1 MDETSAPVCMGFFLL
16 TNIYHKTGRGICQ
29 QKIRKPRNCPETAG
43 PHPQI
48 SWILAATASGSASP
62 LTVTE
67 AAARYN
73 GSRRSISSRTASAYE
88 QVDDH
93 EHPYEHTAPSDSPGR
108 RGAFPLAANDR
119 PRPSGA
125 TPRCPFPSMRLF
137 YRFVGRASSSI
148 ALYAPAAYENVPSSG
163 SHVMPKRRA

>member
-1 MDETSAPVCMGFFLL
+1 MP
-16 TNIYHKTGRGICQ
+16 
-29 QKIRKPRNCPETAG
+29 
-43 PHPQI
+43 
-48 SWILAATASGSASP
+48 AATMQNRRRKQPIRQETPKGSEAP
-62 LTVTE
+62 DPPVLAMTE
-67 AAARYN
+67 RFGHDERAVLPSMESKAPCARHEE
-73 GSRRSISSRTASAYE
+73 RSRTASAYE

-119 PRPSGA
+119 PRPPGA

>member
-1 MDETSAPVCMGFFLL
+1 MP
-16 TNIYHKTGRGICQ
+16 
-29 QKIRKPRNCPETAG
+29 
-43 PHPQI
+43 
-48 SWILAATASGSASP
+48 AATMQNRKRKQPIRQETPKGSEAP
-62 LTVTE
+62 DPPVLAMTE
-67 AAARYN
+67 RFGHDERAVLPSMEGKAPCAR
-73 GSRRSISSRTASAYE
+73 REERSRTASAYE

-108 RGAFPLAANDR
+108 RGAFPLAANGR
-119 PRPSGA
+119 PRPPGA